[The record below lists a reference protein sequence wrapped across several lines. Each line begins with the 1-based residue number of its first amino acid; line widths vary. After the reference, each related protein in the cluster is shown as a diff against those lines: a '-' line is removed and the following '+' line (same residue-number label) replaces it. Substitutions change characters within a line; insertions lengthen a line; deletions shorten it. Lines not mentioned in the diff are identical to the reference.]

1 LLGNII
7 LNILLELNTLVEK
20 NNSVIK
26 NIWILVLLVISFS
39 IGIYFGRNISIP
51 TLEIGKKSSE
61 VSQDLFWDV
70 WNLMESKYVEKD
82 KVSEEDRMYGAIKGL
97 VDSYG
102 DPATIFLNPEE
113 TRQFN
118 ESNEGK
124 YFEGIGAELGY
135 ENGSIIIVSPL
146 DGSPAKA
153 AGLRPGDYILSVDD
167 YEIQSNDNIYEIV
180 EKIRGES
187 GTQVT
192 LKILHKGELEPVDI
206 VITRGSITVPSMTLS
221 FVGEKKD
228 IALIDVARFTDA
240 SYSEWNGKWDEL
252 VDEVAS
258 SNVKKIIV
266 DLRGNP
272 GGYFDAAVYA
282 AGDFLESGTLISMQ
296 EDGSG
301 NTDEFKA
308 KSGGKLLNKNVVVL
322 VDAGSASAS
331 EIFSGALQQNDA
343 AKILGTSTYGKG
355 TAQSVLDLGDGS
367 SLHITILKWLL
378 PNGSWLN
385 RDNPVKP
392 DIEVENTAED
402 FVQGFDRQLDEAI
415 KLVNK

>member
-1 LLGNII
+1 
-7 LNILLELNTLVEK
+7 
-20 NNSVIK
+20 
-26 NIWILVLLVISFS
+26 
-39 IGIYFGRNISIP
+39 
-51 TLEIGKKSSE
+51 
-61 VSQDLFWDV
+61 
-70 WNLMESKYVEKD
+70 
-82 KVSEEDRMYGAIKGL
+82 
-97 VDSYG
+97 
-102 DPATIFLNPEE
+102 
-113 TRQFN
+113 
-118 ESNEGK
+118 
-124 YFEGIGAELGY
+124 
-135 ENGSIIIVSPL
+135 
-146 DGSPAKA
+146 
-153 AGLRPGDYILSVDD
+153 
-167 YEIQSNDNIYEIV
+167 
-180 EKIRGES
+180 
-187 GTQVT
+187 
-192 LKILHKGELEPVDI
+192 
-206 VITRGSITVPSMTLS
+206 MTLS

-240 SYSEWNGKWDEL
+240 SYSEWNSKWDTL
-252 VDEVAS
+252 VDEVVS

-282 AGDFLESGTLISMQ
+282 AGDFLQSGTLISMQ

-331 EIFSGALQQNDA
+331 QIFSGALQQNDV